1 MSTVSNEFGQL
12 AAASE
17 VLIGAARKGCQKS
30 LGEISARYRRYL
42 LHVANDSLNPALRA
56 KVAPSD
62 LVQEAMLAAH
72 QSFATFAGTSEAEL
86 LAWLRHIVYFR
97 ALQAARRYFGTASRD
112 PRREICL
119 DGSCSILP
127 EMISDRAIT
136 PCTGLVTKERN
147 SRLEEALAELEENPR
162 RVIEMRSARMSFS
175 QIGLVLGCSEEA
187 ARKRWA
193 RAIAQLRL
201 PLSQHE

>member
-1 MSTVSNEFGQL
+1 MSTVSKE
-12 AAASE
+12 ASPPETASE
-17 VLIGAARKGCQKS
+17 ELIASARQGCVKS
-30 LGEISARYRRYL
+30 LGAISERYRRYL

-62 LVQEAMLAAH
+62 LVQEAMIVAH
-72 QSFATFAGTSEAEL
+72 QNFSTFEGGSEAEL

-112 PRREICL
+112 LRREIHM
-119 DGSCSILP
+119 DGSRPVPP
-127 EMISDRAIT
+127 ELMPDRAIT
-136 PCTGLVTKERN
+136 PCTGLVAKEQS
-147 SRLEEALAELEENPR
+147 SRIEEALSALEESPR
-162 RVIEMRSARMSFS
+162 HVIEMRSARMSFA
-175 QIGLVLGCSEEA
+175 QIGEVLGCSAEA

-201 PLSQHE
+201 PLTDHE

>member
-1 MSTVSNEFGQL
+1 MSSVSNELGQSP
-12 AAASE
+12 AVGEA
-17 VLIGAARKGCQKS
+17 LIGAARKGCQKS

-72 QSFATFAGTSEAEL
+72 QSFSTFAGSTEAEL

-112 PRREICL
+112 ARREICL
-119 DGSCSILP
+119 DESRSTP
-127 EMISDRAIT
+127 KEQISDRAIT
-136 PCTGLVTKERN
+136 PCTGLVAKEQT
-147 SRLEEALAELEENPR
+147 SCLEEALAELEENPR
-162 RVIEMRSARMSFS
+162 RVIEMRSARLSFA
-175 QIGLVLGCSEEA
+175 QIGEVLGCSAEA

-201 PLSQHE
+201 PLSKHE

>member
-1 MSTVSNEFGQL
+1 MSTVSNELDQSRRV
-12 AAASE
+12 SE
-17 VLIGAARKGCQKS
+17 ELIVAARRGCQKS
-30 LGEISARYRRYL
+30 LGELAERYRRYL

-62 LVQEAMLAAH
+62 LVQEAMLVAH
-72 QSFATFAGTSEAEL
+72 KSFPTFEGGSEAEL

-112 PRREICL
+112 LRCEISI
-119 DGSCSILP
+119 DGSQTIPQELIP
-127 EMISDRAIT
+127 DRDIT
-136 PCTGLVTKERN
+136 PCTGLVAKELVA
-147 SRLEEALAELEENPR
+147 RLEEALASLEESPR
-162 RVIEMRSARMSFS
+162 RVIEMRSARMSFA
-175 QIGLVLGCSEEA
+175 QIGEVLGCSAEA

-201 PLSQHE
+201 PLSEHE

>member
-1 MSTVSNEFGQL
+1 MSTVSNELGRPGVE
-12 AAASE
+12 SE
-17 VLIGAARKGCQKS
+17 ELIVSARKGCQKS
-30 LGEISARYRRYL
+30 LGELAERYRRYL

-62 LVQEAMLAAH
+62 LVQESMLVAH
-72 QSFATFAGTSEAEL
+72 QSFSTFEGSSEAEL

-112 PRREICL
+112 PRREIRL
-119 DGSCSILP
+119 DETDAIPP
-127 EMISDRAIT
+127 ERVPDRAIT
-136 PCTGLVTKERN
+136 PCSGLVAKEQIARVQ
-147 SRLEEALAELEENPR
+147 EALAELDENPR
-162 RVIEMRSARMSFS
+162 RVIEMRSARLSFA
-175 QIGLVLGCSEEA
+175 QIGEVLGCSAEA

-201 PLSQHE
+201 PLSDHE